1 MRAGSPSPPPTTR
14 HFIRAVGGGGLFCVA
29 GCFVCLARS
38 DCRLAALAARFGG
51 VRGGWPGGR
60 RARGDGRAGLVWSV
74 VKSGQVAWAH

>member
-1 MRAGSPSPPPTTR
+1 M
-14 HFIRAVGGGGLFCVA
+14 FCVA

-74 VKSGQVAWAH
+74 VKSGQVGSMIGLVESSELHQGSGASGSM